1 MTGWKPNLAFGA
13 LVVGF
18 AVFATWLLLGWGG
31 PTGVLVVSDIG
42 SLLAGGFAACSA
54 ARTALV
60 CRGRQRWA
68 WLALTVGLAGWF
80 FGDAVWAYYELVLR
94 VDSAPFPSPADG
106 GYLLFSVAACVAL
119 LLLPIGSV
127 GQSQSRLLVDGAMVA
142 GSLFVVFWAI
152 GLDDVF
158 HREEQSRVAFAVSV
172 SYPIADLVLVTA
184 ACLMLTRARSGQR
197 AVMVVFGVAAAVMA
211 VSDGTFVLLS
221 ADDSYV
227 SGGAVDV
234 GWVAGLLLFGVAAM
248 LGARSAHIE
257 LGLAKAPSRAA
268 FWLPYVPLP
277 AAAVYAVM
285 TDGSTTLVV
294 AALVLVSCVVLRQFL
309 MSEENRRL
317 LTMVADQA
325 FRDPLTGL
333 ANRALF
339 ADRLAHAVA
348 LRRRDGRGVA
358 VLSVDLDDFKVVN
371 DWLGH
376 PAGDAL
382 LRAVASRI
390 VGAVSDGHTV
400 ARVGGDEFNV
410 LIEDDLDPPLIV
422 AHRIFDAFDEPFP
435 VDGHDVFMR
444 PSVGASAGE
453 SAGNAEWSAESLLK
467 QADLAMYAAKRSQ
480 HGGVVSYTPDMEMI
494 DVRELDPPRERS
506 VASRRS
512 GSAGL
517 QLFAQLRRAIDHGDL
532 SLVYQP
538 KFTVATGTM
547 AGVEALVRWEHP
559 ERGVLL
565 PGEFLPLARQNGLM
579 GALTEAVIDRAVR
592 DASGWRAAGVDVPFA
607 VNLFPPSL
615 GDVDLPARIGQIIA
629 DGGLRTDRLTVE
641 ITEDFLLGNTRRV
654 RSVLDMLR
662 EQHIRVSIDDF
673 GSGYNALS
681 YLRELPI
688 DELKVDREFIAPMLS
703 HDRAEAIVRAI
714 IDLAHRLDMTCV
726 AEGVED
732 GATAARL
739 AEHGCDVIQGHH
751 CSPPVSAS
759 EVLDVRPLSER
770 AIAARG

>member
-13 LVVGF
+13 LAVGF
-18 AVFATWLLLGWGG
+18 AVFATSLLLGWGG

-60 CRGRQRWA
+60 CRGRQRRA

-234 GWVAGLLLFGVAAM
+234 GWAAGLLLFGVAAM

-294 AALVLVSCVVLRQFL
+294 AALVLVTCVVLRQFL

-453 SAGNAEWSAESLLK
+453 SAGNAEWSAETLLK